1 MKDTVRFPPAAP
13 HAPGVATRAPV
24 FGGSRVLALALAV
37 FLAAGPAAADTT
49 LYENDTVTLDA
60 RLRAGAAAFGTSNA
74 WFGNSKQVIGSDPD
88 VWFEAF
94 AEFGAAGTARL
105 FGGEVYGAL
114 TGVYTGQRQ
123 EDPRG
128 NNNNDSVN
136 LEKAFLGW
144 RYDRD
149 IPTGIGALAVDT
161 LDVSAGRQEYKIGNG
176 FLIWDGTFRRRDN
189 VGFQFD
195 PRQVWQLA
203 GVGRLGVG
211 PLKLEAFYLNPEAEN
226 DHRRMTVEAKGW
238 GLNAEFT
245 FDDLGT
251 LGATF
256 GHVFDGD
263 GLPIREGGDV
273 YNVRANLTPLPS
285 TLPGLSLYGEFAYE
299 ENGGRAQ
306 AFGYALQA
314 GYKVTEWWGTPSF
327 AYRYAYFSGDDP
339 DTENKNEAFDPLAYG
354 GSDWGTWFQGEIIG
368 HYVLLNTN
376 LKTHMARLDLQPLES
391 VHVGL
396 QYYKFELDHAQAVG
410 ATASSFAQELD
421 LTATWFIDKRFRL
434 TAVAGVARPQQ
445 AAKQLTGGTKD
456 WVIGKLFLN
465 FDL

>member
-1 MKDTVRFPPAAP
+1 MRRRQRPLSSNLVVWT
-13 HAPGVATRAPV
+13 
-24 FGGSRVLALALAV
+24 RVLVPTLACALMWLWAQ
-37 FLAAGPAAADTT
+37 PAAADMNIYT
-49 LYENDTVTLDA
+49 NDTVTLDA
-60 RLRAGAAAFGTSNA
+60 RLRAGAAAFGTWNS

-94 AEFGAAGTARL
+94 SEFGASGTAKL
-105 FGGEVYGAL
+105 LGGEVYGAL

-128 NNNNDSVN
+128 NNNNDMVN

-144 RYDRD
+144 RYDQG
-149 IPTGIGALAVDT
+149 IPTGIAS
-161 LDVSAGRQEYKIGNG
+161 LDIDSIDLSAGRQEYKIGSG

-203 GVGRLGVG
+203 GIGRLGVG
-211 PLKLEAFYLNPEAEN
+211 PLKLEGFYLNPEAEN
-226 DHRRMTVEAKGW
+226 DYQRMTVEAKGW
-238 GLNAEFT
+238 GINAEYT
-245 FDDLGT
+245 LDDHGT
-251 LGATF
+251 IGATF

-263 GLPIREGGDV
+263 GLPIREGGNV
-273 YNVRANLTPLPS
+273 YNLRANVTPLPS
-285 TLPGLSLYGEFAYE
+285 LPGLSFYGEFAYE
-299 ENGGRAQ
+299 ENGSRAE

-314 GYKVTEWWGTPSF
+314 GYRVDEWWGTPSL

-339 DTENKNEAFDPLAYG
+339 DTKNKNEAFDPLAYG

-376 LKTHMARLDLQPLES
+376 LKTHFVRFDLKPLES
-391 VHVGL
+391 VMTGIQL
-396 QYYKFELDHAQAVG
+396 YKFELDHAQSVG

-421 LTATWFIDKRFRL
+421 LTATWFIDKRFRI
-434 TAVAGVARPQQ
+434 TAVGGVAHPQQ
-445 AAKQLTGGTKD
+445 AAKQLTGGDKD
-456 WVIGKLFLN
+456 WLMGKLFLN
-465 FDL
+465 FQL